1 MSLDI
6 LGVNSH
12 ITTGLGIKNYVWDHN
27 SDVEN
32 ENITTNFSWQIQ
44 TKKQKSN
51 FFFTISRN

>member
-12 ITTGLGIKNYVWDHN
+12 ITTGLGIKNYVWDPK

-32 ENITTNFSWQIQ
+32 ENFATNFSWQI
-44 TKKQKSN
+44 
-51 FFFTISRN
+51 

>member
-12 ITTGLGIKNYVWDHN
+12 ITTGLVIKNYVWDPN

-32 ENITTNFSWQIQ
+32 ENITTNFSWQI
-44 TKKQKSN
+44 
-51 FFFTISRN
+51 